1 MFEFDCCAL
10 GRRIAEARKARGL
23 SRKQAAKLIGVSL
36 SVLRYWEN
44 GNRTPTAYSLCLI
57 CKAYEVSADW
67 LLGIRT
73 EDKEI
78 CGSG

>member
-10 GRRIAEARKARGL
+10 GRRIAEAREARGI
-23 SRKQAAKLIGVSL
+23 SKKQAAELIGVSL
-36 SVLRYWEN
+36 SVLRYWEI
-44 GNRTPTAYSLCLI
+44 GQRTPTAWSLYQI
-57 CKAYEVSADW
+57 CRAYGVSADW

-78 CGSG
+78 CGS

>member
-10 GRRIAEARKARGL
+10 GQRIAEARKARGL

-57 CKAYEVSADW
+57 CMAYEVSADW

-73 EDKEI
+73 EDKET
-78 CGSG
+78 CGS